1 MRMGADLSLL
11 DRDGRTALHLA
22 AHTGDE
28 TILRVVLGMLGER
41 HAHLVNCADFSG
53 EISGGVYPFYSILLD
68 ILHG

>member
-1 MRMGADLSLL
+1 MRTGADPSLL

-41 HAHLVNCADFSG
+41 YPHLVNCADFSG
-53 EISGGVYPFYSILLD
+53 EISGAVYPLFI
-68 ILHG
+68 

>member
-1 MRMGADLSLL
+1 MRTGADPSLL

-41 HAHLVNCADFSG
+41 YAHLVNCADFSG
-53 EISGGVYPFYSILLD
+53 EISGAVYPLFI
-68 ILHG
+68 